1 MANGSNGKKSALIL
15 WFDEIAIEDT
25 PLVGG
30 KNSSLGEMFRELGRK
45 GVSIPNGFAITA
57 SAYRLFVKEA
67 GIEKEVKRVLSG
79 LNVKDV
85 EKVAEAGLRIRE
97 LIKGAEF
104 PLRLKKEII
113 EAYSKLCREYG
124 QHTDVAVRSSA
135 TAEDLPSASFAG
147 QQESYLN
154 IRGESSVLAAC
165 KLCFASLF
173 TNRAI
178 VYRHEKGFDHFKV
191 ALSIGVQKM
200 VRSDKAGSGV
210 IFTIDT
216 ESGFKDVVVISAGYG
231 LGENIVKGRINPDE
245 YVVFKPTLMKG
256 FKAVISKKLG
266 DKKLRMAYS
275 LGGTATTRNVV
286 VPYEERKRYVLN
298 DEEILTLAR
307 WACIVENH
315 YSQKNKKP
323 MPMDLEWA
331 KDGLLNKL
339 FIVQARPETV
349 QAGKDTTVLESYVL
363 KGKGKVLARGL
374 SVGDRIGQGKAH
386 IIRDVRHIRNFRP
399 GEVLV
404 TEMTDPD
411 WVPIMK
417 MAAAIVTNRGG
428 RACHAAIISRELGIP
443 CVVGT
448 NNATEKIAMG
458 QKITVSCAAGEEG
471 MVYDGLL
478 KYEVQHLDLRKL
490 PKTKTKLMVNIGS
503 PEEAF
508 KQSFLPV
515 AGVGLARE
523 EFIIN
528 SYIAIH
534 PLALV
539 EYDNLKDVV
548 VKKTIEGLTYCYK
561 DKKQYFIDKLAEGI
575 ATIAAAFYPKDV
587 IVRLSDFKSNEYANL
602 IGGHLF
608 EPKEEN
614 PMLGWRGASRYYSDS
629 YKKAFALECKAL
641 TKAREEIG
649 LTNVKVMVPMCRTP
663 EEGKKVIAAMEASG
677 LKQHKDGL
685 EVYVMCEVP
694 SNVILASE
702 FAEIFDGFSIGS
714 NDLTQFTLAVDRD
727 SELISS
733 IFDERNEAVK
743 KLIREVIAI
752 AKRKKRK
759 IGICGQ
765 APSDYPEFAE
775 FLVEC
780 GIDSISLNPDAV
792 VKTLMVIANKEK
804 AMERKH

>member
-1 MANGSNGKKSALIL
+1 MAEAVNKREALIL
-15 WFDEIAIEDT
+15 WFDEITIEDT

-30 KNSSLGEMFRELGRK
+30 KNSSLGEMYRELGRK
-45 GVSIPNGFAITA
+45 GVHIPNGFAITA
-57 SAYRLFVKEA
+57 AAYQLFIKEA
-67 GIEKEVKRVLSG
+67 GIEKRVRRILSG
-79 LNVKDV
+79 LNVRDV
-85 EKVAEAGLRIRE
+85 EKAAEAGLQVRE

-104 PLRLKKEII
+104 PPQLKTAII
-113 EAYSKLCREYG
+113 EAYSKLCKEYSP
-124 QHTDVAVRSSA
+124 HTDVAVRSSA
-135 TAEDLPSASFAG
+135 TAEDLPGASFAG

-154 IRGESSVLAAC
+154 IRGEGSLLHAC

-178 VYRHEKGFDHFKV
+178 FYRHEKGFDHFKI

-200 VRSDKAGSGV
+200 VRSDRACSGV
-210 IFTIDT
+210 IFTLDT
-216 ESGFKDVVVISAGYG
+216 ESGFKNVVAISAGYG

-245 YVVFKPTLMKG
+245 YTVFKPALMKG
-256 FKAVISKKLG
+256 FRAIISKKLG
-266 DKKLRMAYS
+266 DKKIRMAYAHS
-275 LGGTATTRNVV
+275 GAGTTKNLE
-286 VPYEERKRYVLN
+286 VPYEERKQYALK

-323 MPMDLEWA
+323 TPMDLEWA
-331 KDGLLNKL
+331 KDGITNKL

-349 QAGKDTTVLESYVL
+349 HSGKDLTMLERYAL
-363 KGKGKVLARGL
+363 KGKGKLIVSGR
-374 SVGDRIGQGKAH
+374 SVGSKIGQGIAH
-386 IIRDVRHIRNFRP
+386 IIRDVRHIRDFKL
-399 GEVLV
+399 GDVLV

-411 WVPIMK
+411 WVPVMK

-428 RACHAAIISRELGIP
+428 PSCHAAIVSREMGIP

-448 NNATEKIAMG
+448 ENATEKIAPG
-458 QKITVSCAAGEEG
+458 QKITVSCAEGERG
-471 MVYDGLL
+471 NIYDGLI
-478 KYEVQHLDLRKL
+478 KFAVEHLDLKRL
-490 PKTKTKLMVNIGS
+490 PKTKTKIMVNIGN
-503 PEEAF
+503 PDEAF

-528 SYIAIH
+528 NSISIH

-539 EYDNLKDVV
+539 EYDNLKDAAA
-548 VKKTIEGLTYCYK
+548 KKKIEELTHSYK
-561 DKKQYFIDKLAEGI
+561 DKKQFFVDRLAEGI
-575 ATIAAAFYPKDV
+575 ATIAAAFYPNDV

-602 IGGHLF
+602 IGGHAF
-608 EPKEEN
+608 EPKEDN
-614 PMLGWRGASRYYSDS
+614 PMIGWRGAARYYSEH
-629 YKKAFALECKAL
+629 YKKAFELECKAFL
-641 TKAREEIG
+641 KAREKMG
-649 LTNVKVMVPMCRTP
+649 LTNVKVMVPMCRTV
-663 EEGKKVIAAMEASG
+663 EEGKKVIAAMAANG
-677 LKQHKDGL
+677 LKQHINGL
-685 EVYVMCEVP
+685 DVYVMCEVP
-694 SNVILASE
+694 SNVLLAEE

-727 SELISS
+727 SELVSH
-733 IFDERNEAVK
+733 IFNERNPAVE
-743 KLIREVIAI
+743 KLIKEVITV
-752 AKRKKRK
+752 AKRKKKK

-792 VKTLMVIANKEK
+792 VKTLLVVAKKERE
-804 AMERKH
+804 MLRH